1 MTEGGGGMTEWGAGM
16 TLREECEGKRL
27 VLELGTRM
35 AERLVVRMPYEGR
48 ARLLVENGRA
58 FT

>member
-27 VLELGTRM
+27 VLELWARM
-35 AERLVVRMPYEGR
+35 AEASGQN
-48 ARLLVENGRA
+48 AI
-58 FT
+58 